1 MSETDENY
9 TFNLSYFSTSEK
21 HSQNNKK
28 LFFFFQS
35 LASYMELSREEKKQ
49 NLPFLELW
57 RLLLG
62 QLSEDSSL
70 PSEHCGMPSQ
80 TSYPAIQSPEPHVNC
95 HTPQPENREE
105 KMF

>member
-1 MSETDENY
+1 MKIILLTYLILLLVKNTHKMTKNHFLFLSVFSILY
-9 TFNLSYFSTSEK
+9 GTFTRK
-21 HSQNNKK
+21 
-28 LFFFFQS
+28 
-35 LASYMELSREEKKQ
+35 KKQ

>member
-9 TFNLSYFSTSEK
+9 TFNLSYFTTSEK
-21 HSQNNKK
+21 HSQNDKK
-28 LFFFFQS
+28 TFFF
-35 LASYMELSREEKKQ
+35 LSVFSILYGTFTRKKKE
-49 NLPFLELW
+49 FAFFGTLE
-57 RLLLG
+57 LLLG